1 MRIYNTASRKKE
13 KLTPLEEGHFKIYAC
28 GPTVYDLMHLGNAR
42 PIITFDALR
51 RYLQFKGYK
60 VTYVQNFTDIDDKMI
75 ARARQKD
82 ITVRELADQMIEE
95 YFHDADSLNVMRADV
110 HPRATESMSAI
121 IELISTLLDKGHAY
135 VADDGVYFE
144 VASFEDYG
152 KLSHHKLEDLLEG
165 ASERVTNVEGK
176 RSALDFVLWKFKKE
190 GEPYWD
196 SPWGEGRPG
205 WHIEC
210 SAMSQDNLGDTIDIH
225 SGGIDLV
232 FPHHE
237 NEIAQS
243 EAASGKPFVRYW
255 VHNGFVN
262 VNRIKMSK
270 SKGNFFL
277 VRKLAELFPYEV
289 IRYYILQS
297 HYRMPINF
305 TLTDDE
311 DDDNPLDAAVTSYR
325 RIRTSLQ
332 TLEFVAGSAAENGDK
347 EIDQALEKAIATCR
361 HEWTKAMDD
370 DLNTADAIAAIFDL
384 VRAANTATASE
395 QASKSWLL
403 NARETIIE
411 LCHVLGLK
419 PDEQEEII
427 IPAQV
432 KELVD
437 QRTKAK
443 QERNFEKADRLRDE
457 IIELGFRLEDTVQGV
472 HIHLLED

>member
-13 KLTPLEEGHFKIYAC
+13 ELIPLEEGHFKIYAC

-51 RYLQFKGYK
+51 RYLRYKGYK

-75 ARARQKD
+75 ARSRQKG

-110 HPRATESMSAI
+110 HPRATESIPAI
-121 IELISTLLDKGHAY
+121 IDLITSLYEKGHAY

-152 KLSHHKLEDLLEG
+152 KLSHHNLEDLEEG
-165 ASERVTNVEGK
+165 ASERVTDVEGK

-190 GEPYWD
+190 GEPSWD
-196 SPWGEGRPG
+196 SPWGAGRPG

-210 SAMSQDNLGDTIDIH
+210 SAMSQENLGETIDIH
-225 SGGIDLV
+225 SGGVDLV

-255 VHNGFVN
+255 MHNGFIN
-262 VNRIKMSK
+262 VNQIKMSK

-277 VRKLAELFPYEV
+277 VRKLAELYPYEI

-305 TLTDDE
+305 TLSDDE
-311 DDDNPLDAAVTSYR
+311 DEDNPMDAAVTSYR

-332 TLEFVAGSAAENGDK
+332 TLEFVAETAAEVGDK
-347 EIDQALEKAIATCR
+347 EIDQALEEAIATCR
-361 HEWTKAMDD
+361 REWTEAMDD

-384 VRAANTATASE
+384 VRAANTAAASG
-395 QASKSWLL
+395 QASKTQLL
-403 NARETIIE
+403 NARKTIIE

-427 IPAQV
+427 IPTEV
-432 KELVD
+432 KELVE

-443 QERNFEKADRLRDE
+443 QERNFEEADRLRDE
-457 IIELGFRLEDTVQGV
+457 VERLGFRLEDTPQGV
-472 HIHLLED
+472 NIHLLED

>member
-1 MRIYNTASRKKE
+1 MRIYNTASRLKE
-13 KLTPLEEGHFKIYAC
+13 ELIPLEEGCFKIYAC

-51 RYLQFKGYK
+51 RYLKYKGYK

-75 ARARQKD
+75 ARARQND

-95 YFHDADSLNVMRADV
+95 YFHDADSLNVMRADI
-110 HPRATESMSAI
+110 HPRATESIPAI
-121 IELISTLLDKGHAY
+121 IKLISTLVDKGHAY

-144 VASFEDYG
+144 VASFEEYG
-152 KLSHHKLEDLLEG
+152 KLSHHRLEDLEEG
-165 ASERVTNVEGK
+165 ASERVTDVEGK

-190 GEPYWD
+190 GEPSWD

-210 SAMSQDNLGDTIDIH
+210 SAMSQEALGDTIDIH
-225 SGGIDLV
+225 SGGVDLV

-255 VHNGFVN
+255 MHNGFVN
-262 VNRIKMSK
+262 VNLI
-270 SKGNFFL
+270 
-277 VRKLAELFPYEV
+277 ELYPYV
-289 IRYYILQS
+289 IIRYYILQS

-305 TLTDDE
+305 TLTDD
-311 DDDNPLDAAVTSYR
+311 DDEDNPLDAAVTSYR

-332 TLEFVAGSAAENGDK
+332 TLDIVAESAAVSGDE
-347 EIDQALEKAIATCR
+347 EIDSTLEQAIDSCKR
-361 HEWTKAMDD
+361 EWTEAMDD

-384 VRAANTATASE
+384 VRAANTAAASE
-395 QASKSWLL
+395 QASGALL
-403 NARETIIE
+403 KKARETIIE
-411 LCHVLGLK
+411 LCHTLGLK
-419 PDEQEEII
+419 PDEREELI

-437 QRTKAK
+437 QRAQAK
-443 QERNFEKADRLRDE
+443 QERNFAEADRLRDE
-457 IIELGFRLEDTVQGV
+457 VEKFGFRLEDTAQGV
-472 HIHLLED
+472 QIHLLED